1 MGFPWILQKYIFRE
15 MGKTFLLT
23 AAALTGVL
31 GLGGGVL
38 QMIHLGEVT
47 AWQLLRLMGLVLPV
61 AVALTLPVAALFSA
75 AATYGRL
82 SADNEFTACRS
93 SGINLHFLFLPT
105 IVLSLVSATVTFA
118 FINFLIPGLVRN
130 LAEFAAS
137 DAGSMIRQRLN
148 RPKGLTLGGKYRIY
162 ADDTSFDIQNQQ
174 SISLHR
180 VAFVEVDKETE
191 EWIRYGTARQVN
203 LGFERTESGAR
214 ASGVMLGLSFYDRR
228 AGRFAEVA
236 QQDIPAN
243 EVKNLVPAEI
253 KFLNLLEL
261 FHFGAD
267 PGAWHQVASKFDHVR
282 TAMARRWTYDTIEAD
297 WKPDQRFTLEG
308 STVRYEVRA
317 ARLARLPRDAGLQF
331 TDVTV
336 DEQRDGQRTTYTAKE
351 ATLDVTRGDTL
362 EECGVRLEA
371 LTVRVG
377 EGDGSVNRAKYSFDP
392 VPLDPAVVKRATAGS
407 LDELL
412 GMKGTDADDVLTQ
425 RVVDAR
431 EMLGNITRR
440 IAATISERIAFSVS
454 VLFLVILGAVLGIVY
469 RGAHIVVAFGI
480 SFVPT
485 LLVIITIVTGRQLA
499 CNETTHVAGLALI
512 WSGLIVVAILDG
524 WMLTRVLRR

>member
-47 AWQLLRLMGLVLPV
+47 AGQLLRLMGLVLPV

-93 SGINLHFLFLPT
+93 SGINLHMLLLPT
-105 IVLSLVSATVTFA
+105 VVLSLVSAAITFA
-118 FINFLIPGLVRN
+118 FINFLIPGMVRN
-130 LAEFAAS
+130 LNEFVAS
-137 DAGSMIRQRLN
+137 DVGALIRQRLH

-162 ADDTSFDIQNQQ
+162 ADDTAFDAADENSVALQ
-174 SISLHR
+174 R
-180 VAFVEVDKETE
+180 VAFVETDKE

-203 LGFERTESGAR
+203 LRFERLETGIR
-214 ASGVMLGLSFYDRR
+214 ASGAMYGLSFYDRR
-228 AGRFAEVA
+228 AGRFAELAEQTLPV
-236 QQDIPAN
+236 N
-243 EVKNLVPAEI
+243 ELPTLVPAEI

-261 FHFGAD
+261 FRFGAD
-267 PGAWHQVASKFDHVR
+267 LGSWHQVASKFDRVR
-282 TAMARRWTYDTIEAD
+282 TTMGRRWTYDAIETD
-297 WKPDQRFTLEG
+297 WRGDQQFTLEAPA
-308 STVRYEVRA
+308 VRYEVRA
-317 ARLARLPRDAGLQF
+317 ARLARLLGDAGLQLA
-331 TDVTV
+331 DVTI
-336 DEQRDGQRTTYTAKE
+336 EEHRGAKRLTYAAKE
-351 ATLDVTRGDTL
+351 AVVDVSRGDTL

-371 LTVRVG
+371 HDVKVRDG
-377 EGDGSVNRAKYSFDP
+377 EAIVDRPKYALDP
-392 VPLDPAVVKRATAGS
+392 VPLDAAMVTRAAALG

-412 GMKGTDADDVLTQ
+412 GAGGADPADVLVQ
-425 RVVDAR
+425 RVADAR
-431 EMLGNITRR
+431 EMLGSISRR
-440 IAATISERIAFSVS
+440 IQATISERIAFSIS

-485 LLVIITIVTGRQLA
+485 LLVIVTIVAGRQLA
-499 CNETTHVAGLALI
+499 CNETTHLAGLALL
-512 WSGLIVVAILDG
+512 WSGIVVVALLDG
-524 WMLTRVLRR
+524 WTLTRVLRR